1 MEEDEKVDSDS
12 LVGNEN
18 SQIEELEMKISGL
31 EKELQYK
38 EADLA
43 NLRQKSAKDRNEAI
57 RFGSSSM
64 ARKIMPLI
72 SNMEAAL
79 DRLKRMKARGFQKE
93 LE

>member
-43 NLRQKSAKDRNEAI
+43 NLRQKSARI
-57 RFGSSSM
+57 G
-64 ARKIMPLI
+64 
-72 SNMEAAL
+72 
-79 DRLKRMKARGFQKE
+79 MKQYGLVHRQWQGKSCH
-93 LE
+93 